1 MNLRQKNILEYLVSN
16 KDASYTLQE
25 LADQS
30 NCSTR
35 TIRNDLAQ
43 ISQLLATRHYE
54 ASLIKKPGVGIS
66 LATSPYERRKL
77 MRELLQADSQQASD
91 DVSRKELLLATLLM
105 SQHPLTL
112 DDLAERFY
120 VNRTVIREDI
130 DSLREQTKGYKL
142 DIISKPRLGN
152 YIEGSERERRDLLA
166 QVMKKINQQA
176 QNGKGLL
183 DFFPAKMI
191 ERVNHSLK
199 RLSETTAISIKNNPL
214 NSITIHIL
222 FMIERI
228 KHHQSLVL
236 STNEWDLI
244 KYSKALDYARTIT
257 TELSQN
263 LGLNFPEDEIGYLA
277 LRISSFNIH
286 NEGRTDT
293 YYEEMKQTIEKITYV
308 LIAEVSQLLEIDLSD
323 DRILRNNLQQHLDST
338 FTRINS
344 GFHISNPL
352 KAEIMRAYT
361 QLFML
366 IQVLVEELLAE
377 TDLVMPEEEIAYL
390 TVHLQGAIERQ
401 KKVARRTFKSVI
413 ICEFGMGVSAF
424 LEAKIKRIFPTIDIQ
439 ELLSISELA
448 SYEKL
453 HELDFIISTIPYQ
466 HAKLPVLEISPLLEE
481 RDLTLLRA
489 FLVEYAPPSP
499 TKYFD
504 ISLFS
509 QPFLV
514 ETQVEA
520 ETKEEVITQMVHK
533 LSHKGYVSSSYLESV
548 QHREETSSTRIGH
561 LVALPHGNPQE
572 VNYSSISIA
581 TLDAPVE
588 WGNGAVQ
595 LVVLLGLKKQDLG
608 RAELK
613 EFFSVL
619 HYLNEHPHLLTDII
633 NETDKLKV
641 LEYFTKYE

>member
-1 MNLRQKNILEYLVSN
+1 MNLRQKNILEYLVVN
-16 KDASYTLQE
+16 KDKSYTLQE
-25 LADQS
+25 LANQS
-30 NCSTR
+30 HCSTR
-35 TIRNDLAQ
+35 TVRNDLAQ
-43 ISQLLATRHYE
+43 ISQLLVARHYE
-54 ASLIKKPGVGIS
+54 ANLVKKPGVGIS
-66 LATSPYERRKL
+66 LVISPYERRKL
-77 MRELLQADSQQASD
+77 MRELLQADSKQASD

-112 DDLAERFY
+112 DELAERFY

-142 DIISKPRLGN
+142 DIISKPRLGT
-152 YIEGSERERRDLLA
+152 YVEGCERERRDLLA

-191 ERVNHSLK
+191 ERVNHSLNL
-199 RLSETTAISIKNNPL
+199 LSQETAISIENNPL

-228 KHHQSLVL
+228 KHHQSLYL
-236 STNEWDLI
+236 STSEWDLI
-244 KYSKALDYARTIT
+244 KHSKALGYARNIT
-257 TELSQN
+257 TELTQQ
-263 LGLNFPEDEIGYLA
+263 LGLSFSEDEIGYLA

-286 NEGRTDT
+286 NEGRTDA
-293 YYEEMKQTIEKITYV
+293 YYEEMKQTVEKITYV
-308 LIAEVSQLLEIDLSD
+308 LIREVSQLLEIDLSED
-323 DRILRNNLQQHLDST
+323 CILRNNLQQHLDST

-352 KAEIMRAYT
+352 KVEIMRAYT

-366 IQVLVEELLAE
+366 IQVLVEELLEE
-377 TDLVMPEEEIAYL
+377 TNLVMPEEEIAYL

-401 KKVARRTFKSVI
+401 KKVAKRTFKSVI

-424 LEAKIKRIFPTIDIQ
+424 LEAKIKRIFPTIDIL
-439 ELLSISELA
+439 ELLSITELEV
-448 SYEKL
+448 YNNL
-453 HELDFIISTIPYQ
+453 NDLDFIISTVPYQ
-466 HAKLPVLEISPLLEE
+466 HEKLQVLEISPLLEE

-489 FLVEYAPPSP
+489 FLVEYEPSLP
-499 TKYFD
+499 TKHFD

-514 ETQVEA
+514 ETQIDQ
-520 ETKEEVITQMVHK
+520 KSKKEVITQMVQK
-533 LSHKGYVSSSYLESV
+533 LIKKGYVAPSYLESV
-548 QHREETSSTRIGH
+548 RHREETSSTRIGH
-561 LVALPHGNPQE
+561 LLALPHGNPQE
-572 VNYSSISIA
+572 VRHSSISFA
-581 TLDAPVE
+581 TLTSPIE
-588 WGNGAVQ
+588 WGNGEVQ
-595 LVVLLGLKKQDLG
+595 VVVLLGLKKHDLG
-608 RAELK
+608 RSELK

-619 HYLNEHPHLLTDII
+619 HYLNEHPLILADII
-633 NETDKLKV
+633 KETDKLKV